1 MPLLM
6 AQWPVRNTAESDV
19 SLAHLRFPKKG
30 EKQKNRWCIFA
41 AAPCFVCYSAGL
53 PSQAG
58 AMGRGAVSQTPW
70 HPQGVLIAHLAE
82 HRQGVNQLAVAAN
95 GLFFASASNDE
106 TVKVWDCRRLEKD
119 VSFKSR
125 LTYASQ
131 GTAPVSAWHAWP
143 CPACIKL
150 IMS

>member
-1 MPLLM
+1 MTPSS
-6 AQWPVRNTAESDV
+6 PGFR
-19 SLAHLRFPKKG
+19 SLPSH
-30 EKQKNRWCIFA
+30 
-41 AAPCFVCYSAGL
+41 VGL

-58 AMGRGAVSQTPW
+58 AMGKGAVSQTPW

-82 HRQGVNQLAVAAN
+82 HRQGVNQLAVAGN
-95 GLFFASASNDE
+95 GLFFASASSDE

-131 GTAPVSAWHAWP
+131 GTEQMTCTFASVSW
-143 CPACIKL
+143 L
-150 IMS
+150 L

>member
-1 MPLLM
+1 
-6 AQWPVRNTAESDV
+6 
-19 SLAHLRFPKKG
+19 
-30 EKQKNRWCIFA
+30 
-41 AAPCFVCYSAGL
+41 
-53 PSQAG
+53 
-58 AMGRGAVSQTPW
+58 MGRGAVSQTPW

-131 GTAPVSAWHAWP
+131 GMEDVYFKSRLTYASQGMKDVSFKSRLTYASHVITLSWLQVV
-143 CPACIKL
+143 KL
-150 IMS
+150 CAAQHVRTDRA

>member
-1 MPLLM
+1 MPLV
-6 AQWPVRNTAESDV
+6 AIQWWALIPAESDV
-19 SLAHLRFPKKG
+19 SLANARFVKKTKSKSIKDEVLHPCCSTLLHLP
-30 EKQKNRWCIFA
+30 
-41 AAPCFVCYSAGL
+41 STGL

-95 GLFFASASNDE
+95 GLFFATASNDE

-131 GTAPVSAWHAWP
+131 GNAPGPAWHAW
-143 CPACIKL
+143 AAL
-150 IMS
+150 TLAL